1 MKIVLSRGLELL
13 GVPDGC
19 PHCPLSMVRQIH
31 KYNTFNGIGKTTLL
45 LFCFG
50 QIYEQYFINSFI
62 DIISK

>member
-19 PHCPLSMVRQIH
+19 PNCPLSMVRQIH

-45 LFCFG
+45 LFCFALG
-50 QIYEQYFINSFI
+50 KYINRILLIHS
-62 DIISK
+62 